1 MLLLLTTLRYLI
13 FPTKTVDIPVA
24 LTKIQS
30 RVKIL
35 KSSFKY
41 GLKHEFDLVQKNDDS
56 NGYKEETNRAPAPTE
71 SNDVRIKYMS
81 KLQFGLSKWIGSWG
95 AFKNRKSQNGF
106 GWFEATF
113 WSILLFA
120 LLGKN
125 LMIY

>member
-56 NGYKEETNRAPAPTE
+56 NGYKEETNRSPAPTE
-71 SNDVRIKYMS
+71 SNDVRIEYMS
-81 KLQFGLSKWIGSWG
+81 KLQFGLSK
-95 AFKNRKSQNGF
+95 
-106 GWFEATF
+106 
-113 WSILLFA
+113 
-120 LLGKN
+120 
-125 LMIY
+125 